1 MLPLSL
7 RRSPLLCG
15 VQHGVQQQCPRSLL
29 SVLLYPDTCATRCN
43 GAGHFS
49 KIREYCRIDDVNKEK
64 LDDDHWTV
72 AYNCSDTPIALLSP
86 RCIDITAD
94 WTEAV
99 ERDISCVDWS
109 LF

>member
-1 MLPLSL
+1 
-7 RRSPLLCG
+7 
-15 VQHGVQQQCPRSLL
+15 
-29 SVLLYPDTCATRCN
+29 
-43 GAGHFS
+43 
-49 KIREYCRIDDVNKEK
+49 VNKEK
-64 LDDDHWTV
+64 LDGDHSTV

-109 LF
+109 FF